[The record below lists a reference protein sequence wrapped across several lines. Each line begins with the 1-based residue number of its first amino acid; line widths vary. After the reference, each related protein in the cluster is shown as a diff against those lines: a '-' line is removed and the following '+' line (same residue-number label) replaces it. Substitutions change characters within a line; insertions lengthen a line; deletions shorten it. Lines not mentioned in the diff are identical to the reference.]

1 MSKQILPVGIWGTGI
16 YVPER
21 VLTNADLE
29 RMVDTSD
36 EWIRTRTGIRERHI
50 AADHEAASDL
60 AVRAARQAMENAG
73 VTGEEID
80 LIIVATNSPDM
91 LFPATACLVQ
101 HALGAKK
108 AGAFDV
114 QAGCTGF
121 IYALACGS
129 QFIAARAAKIVL
141 VIGAEVLSRL
151 VNWQDRNTCVL
162 FGDGAGAVV
171 MGPVPEGYGILA
183 TRLGAEGSGG
193 PLLSLP
199 AGLSRYPASEE
210 TLAKKQHFIHMNG
223 REVFKFAV
231 KVMEEGC
238 REVLQAAGLDP
249 KELDFLV
256 PHQANTRIIEAA
268 AKRLALPLER
278 VWINVDRYG
287 NTSAASIPL
296 ALHETLEAGR
306 IQDGDHVVLVAFGA
320 GLTWGA
326 TLLRWYDYRSKP
338 LRRETD
344 NHYPHEAL

>member
-1 MSKQILPVGIWGTGI
+1 
-16 YVPER
+16 
-21 VLTNADLE
+21 
-29 RMVDTSD
+29 SD
-36 EWIRTRTGIRERHI
+36 EWIRTRTGIRERHM

-60 AVRAARQAMENAG
+60 ATRAARRAMENAG
-73 VTGEEID
+73 VTGDDID

-101 HALGAKK
+101 DALGATK

-121 IYALACGS
+121 IYALVCGS
-129 QFIAARAAKIVL
+129 QFIAARAARIVL
-141 VIGAEVLSRL
+141 VVGTEVLSRL

-183 TRLGAEGSGG
+183 SRLGAEGSGAM
-193 PLLSLP
+193 LLSLP
-199 AGLSRYPASEE
+199 AGLSRRPASEE

-231 KVMEEGC
+231 KVMEESC
-238 REVLQAAGLDP
+238 LAVLQAAGLSTR
-249 KELDFLV
+249 ELDFLI
-256 PHQANTRIIEAA
+256 PHQANIRIIEAA
-268 AKRLALPLER
+268 AKRLNLPLER
-278 VWINVDRYG
+278 VWVNVDRYG

-296 ALHETLEAGR
+296 ALHEALEARR
-306 IQDGDHVVLVAFGA
+306 IKDGDHVVMVAFGA

-326 TLLRWYDYRSKP
+326 TLLRWHDHTRNIKK
-338 LRRETD
+338 
-344 NHYPHEAL
+344 

>member
-1 MSKQILPVGIWGTGI
+1 MSERVLPVGILGTGI

-21 VLTNADLE
+21 VLTNRDLE

-50 AADHEAASDL
+50 VADHEAASDL
-60 AVRAARQAMENAG
+60 AILAARQAIQDAG
-73 VTGEEID
+73 ISVEEID
-80 LIIVATNSPDM
+80 LIVVATNSPDM

-121 IYALACGS
+121 IYALACGG
-129 QFIAARAAKIVL
+129 QFVATGAAKAVL
-141 VIGAEVLSRL
+141 VIGTEALSRL

-171 MGPVPEGYGILA
+171 IGPVPEGYGILA
-183 TRLGAEGSGG
+183 TRLGSEGAGG

-199 AGLSRYPASEE
+199 AGLSRCPASPE
-210 TLAKKQHFIHMNG
+210 TVANNQHFIHMHG

-231 KVMEEGC
+231 KVMEESC
-238 REVLQAAGLDP
+238 LEVLQAAGLAP
-249 KELDFLV
+249 EQLDFLI
-256 PHQANTRIIEAA
+256 PHQANIRIIEAA
-268 AKRLALPLER
+268 AKRLDLPLER

-287 NTSAASIPL
+287 NTSAASIPV
-296 ALHETLEAGR
+296 ALHEALQAGR
-306 IQDGDHVVLVAFGA
+306 IRDGDHVVLVAFGA

-326 TLLRWYDYRSKP
+326 TLLRWYDHHQQPFEKG
-338 LRRETD
+338 D
-344 NHYPHEAL
+344 G